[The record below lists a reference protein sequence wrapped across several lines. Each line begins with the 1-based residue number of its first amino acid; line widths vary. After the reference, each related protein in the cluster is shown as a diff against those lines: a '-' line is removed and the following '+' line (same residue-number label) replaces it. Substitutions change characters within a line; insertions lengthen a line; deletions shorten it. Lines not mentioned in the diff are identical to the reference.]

1 VSSHRAWRYRGG
13 ALTAADVPA
22 PALKDDQIRV
32 EVEAAVF
39 GAPERAA
46 AELPVTPGGCAVGVV
61 REAGA
66 AASDLV
72 GRRVVVGPEQPDPES
87 DVCRR
92 GGAAACDTGEYLGR
106 TADGCLAQTVVAR
119 ARWALTLAEP
129 VEVAGPHAALIGRE
143 AAHAFAMFTRAGVG
157 PGEPV
162 VIVGSDVIARFL
174 IQVAVAK
181 GTRPMVLFGDRAWAD
196 WATERGAVP
205 VQTSGTDTR
214 AAVLEA
220 ARAGGHGQ
228 RPWRVFETT
237 ASDVGRLVAC
247 SLPGPGGTLVLL
259 ARRAV
264 GEVGAGP
271 PLMLDP
277 VLDRGC
283 MVLGIAGAH
292 PDLLPEVA
300 ALAVRGDLDLA
311 GAATEGA
318 LPEVAAHERG
328 TYLVRP

>member
-1 VSSHRAWRYRGG
+1 MPRAWRYRDG
-13 ALTAADVPA
+13 ALAAVDLPA
-22 PALKDDQIRV
+22 HALRDDQIRI

-39 GAPERAA
+39 GNPERAA
-46 AELPVTPGGCAVGVV
+46 AGLTTTPGGCAVGVV

-66 AASDLV
+66 AATDLV

-92 GGAAACDTGEYLGR
+92 GGAAACDSGEYLGR

-119 ARWALTLAEP
+119 ARWALTLADP
-129 VEVAGPHAALIGRE
+129 LVVDGPHAALIGRE

-162 VIVGSDVIARFL
+162 VVVGSGTVARFL
-174 IQVAVAK
+174 VEVAVAK
-181 GTRPMVLFGDRAWAD
+181 GTRPMILSGDPAWAE
-196 WATERGAVP
+196 WAVERGAVP

-214 AAVLEA
+214 AAVMEA
-220 ARAGGHGQ
+220 ARAGGHGH

-237 ASDVGRLVAC
+237 ASDVGRLVAA

-259 ARRAV
+259 SRRAV
-264 GEVGAGP
+264 GAIGAGP
-271 PLMLDP
+271 PLALDP

-283 MVLGIAGAH
+283 LVLGIAGAH

-300 ALAVRGDLDLA
+300 ALAVRGELDLA
-311 GAATEGA
+311 GAATECS
-318 LPEVAAHERG
+318 LPEAAASDRG
-328 TYLVRP
+328 VFLVRP